1 MDREER
7 ALLDA
12 IRADPTDDAVRLIYA
27 DWLEEHGQSERGE
40 LIRVQIALETNA
52 SSTRLVG
59 RENKLLARRCE
70 WLGPLEKVGVYFHRG
85 LPEARW
91 YSMTA
96 FRKGSVLLASLGEP
110 ERVVARRLWLQGD
123 GVHDEAILALVRAP
137 GYQYLSRLHI
147 DDGEELSL
155 ESIRA

>member
-27 DWLEEHGQSERGE
+27 DWLQEHGQSERGE

-70 WLGPLEKVGVYFHRG
+70 WLGPLEKFAVYLHRG
-85 LPEARW
+85 LAEARW
-91 YSMTA
+91 HSLTA
-96 FRKGSVLLASLGEP
+96 VRKVSGLRASLG
-110 ERVVARRLWLQGD
+110 
-123 GVHDEAILALVRAP
+123 
-137 GYQYLSRLHI
+137 
-147 DDGEELSL
+147 
-155 ESIRA
+155 